1 MSLSLL
7 RRGLL
12 MLCVLLLVTLLSPS
26 LLYAA
31 RAEQKGRPLPVA
43 PEISAKAAIVVEYP
57 SGRILYEKGSR
68 ERLPMASTTKI
79 ATAIL
84 AIEYGKLSDVV
95 TVGPKD
101 LVRGSKMGLRDGEQQ
116 TLKNLL
122 YGLMLP
128 SGNDAAMTIA
138 RHLGTVS
145 APKGM
150 STGDPMRTFVA
161 MMNRRVERMG
171 LKDTHFANPHGLDAK
186 GHYSS
191 AYDLVSLTWYAMRFD
206 TFNEIVKQPSYNAPG
221 HPLKNIN
228 KLIGTYSGADGVK
241 TGYTRRAGLCLISS
255 ATRNGKR
262 VIAVVLNAPK
272 WTEDSGAL
280 LDYGFATLDASGKTS
295 GGSRLGIAPV
305 ASK

>member
-1 MSLSLL
+1 M
-7 RRGLL
+7 
-12 MLCVLLLVTLLSPS
+12 
-26 LLYAA
+26 
-31 RAEQKGRPLPVA
+31 
-43 PEISAKAAIVVEYP
+43 EYP
-57 SGRILYEKGSR
+57 SGRILYQKAAHD
-68 ERLPMASTTKI
+68 RLPMASTTKI

-84 AIEYGKLSDVV
+84 AMEYGKLNEVV

-138 RHLGTVS
+138 RHLGTVA

-161 MMNRRVERMG
+161 MMNTRVERMG

-191 AYDLVSLTWYAMRFD
+191 AYDLVSLTWHAMHFD
-206 TFNEIVKQPSYNAPG
+206 TFNQIVKQPSYSAPG

-228 KLIGTYSGADGVK
+228 KLIGSYSGADGVK

-272 WTEDSGAL
+272 WTEDSAAL
-280 LDYGFATLDASGKTS
+280 LDYGFASLAASAKSS
-295 GGSRLGIAPV
+295 GAAQLGIAPV
-305 ASK
+305 ASR